1 MAKVASLS
9 AFVKY
14 GNEQINK
21 GDLKTAFKTDLKKAI
36 ARAGYPSKQEID
48 VVDTIDDFDM
58 SATLS
63 KVPDLVA
70 NYVKDEDRAFKLPA
84 VDAKS
89 CPATIKLEEVEEKT
103 HTGIS
108 QMGSR
113 KGETYTSTT
122 AAHKE
127 FKLESNRDA
136 FKK

>member
-1 MAKVASLS
+1 MAKVHSLA
-9 AFVKY
+9 AFAKY
-14 GNEQINK
+14 GNEQINH
-21 GDLKTAFKTDLKKAI
+21 GSMKTAFKSDLKKAI
-36 ARAGYPSKQEID
+36 AHAGYPSKSEID
-48 VVDTIDDFDM
+48 IVDTIDDFDM

-63 KVPDLVA
+63 EVPNLIGQ
-70 NYVKDEDRAFKLPA
+70 YIKDEDRAFKLPA

-103 HTGIS
+103 HTGII